1 MDSSKSENSVSPL
14 HPSGSPVGK
23 NRENALAKRLTPTYE
38 STTFSRP
45 VIDKLNGI
53 LPDFNRRLSPER
65 DLGLSPLSHSRLS
78 SGTFPRLVSDSCMG
92 LSSSLFQETMPKRL
106 ETPVGKGFE
115 IKPDLA
121 GRTLT
126 GARACSLISADLP
139 IAPLQSR
146 FVTLRQAE
154 DGLKEIE
161 KDKTN

>member
-1 MDSSKSENSVSPL
+1 
-14 HPSGSPVGK
+14 
-23 NRENALAKRLTPTYE
+23 
-38 STTFSRP
+38 
-45 VIDKLNGI
+45 
-53 LPDFNRRLSPER
+53 
-65 DLGLSPLSHSRLS
+65 
-78 SGTFPRLVSDSCMG
+78 MG

-154 DGLKEIE
+154 DGLKEVE